1 VIFSFVPLVG
11 IIAWP
16 IGITGLILGFVG
28 LARFNRREATNRGVC
43 IGGLITSG
51 AALVICVLWLVGIG
65 IAGSQTA
72 PSRSTIPT
80 VGAAPAAQA
89 NPPAAPAKPAGPA
102 TSFGDGTYD
111 VGGGRRRRPVQDARP
126 DGRPVQESSP
136 TATRKVRAR

>member
-1 VIFSFVPLVG
+1 MFESSHPAPTILPLHRPVKLFG
-11 IIAWP
+11 PASI
-16 IGITGLILGFVG
+16 
-28 LARFNRREATNRGVC
+28 NRREATNRGVC

-89 NPPAAPAKPAGPA
+89 NPQAAPAKPAGPA
-102 TSFGDGTYD
+102 TSFGDGTYEVGVD
-111 VGGGRRRRPVQDARP
+111 VVAGSVTIKAGEFFQTSGGCNWAKQ
-126 DGRPVQESSP
+126 
-136 TATRKVRAR
+136 